1 VRYHALR
8 LAATV
13 QKITVCVG
21 CLAGSYV
28 VAALINA
35 SPVIQPA
42 ITSNPRVI
50 VVAPPDSSGEMVIPT
65 EAPVPR
71 LESELAPDS
80 HALRSL

>member
-1 VRYHALR
+1 MRYHTLR
-8 LAATV
+8 HAATIR
-13 QKITVCVG
+13 KIGVFVG

-42 ITSNPRVI
+42 ITSSPRVI
-50 VVAPPDSSGEMVIPT
+50 VVAPPDASGEPADASEIP
-65 EAPVPR
+65 ASRP
-71 LESELAPDS
+71 ESELAPDS